1 MRLDWKTDEICGS
14 IPDRL
19 LKVVRRI
26 GNRPAV
32 RMGKEVLTYDGL
44 ERSSAALSQ
53 TLLCKLGEKQE
64 PIAVFSA
71 HGLPA
76 IVAMVGVLRAGKFYT
91 VLDPAHPPIRQ
102 TAILD
107 GLGTRL
113 ILCDRLNQ
121 SAVRDLASGRAEILV
136 LADEIENATPMRP
149 LPHISPSDP
158 AAVFFTS
165 GSTGAPKGVI
175 RSHQMFLME
184 ARTDGIRRQTTPE
197 DRQSSL
203 FRYCF
208 GASAPD
214 VFGGL
219 LNGACIYPFDVSI
232 QGYSQLA
239 DWLADMQ
246 ITILHAPVAYFRH
259 FVEKLEFR
267 PNFPAL
273 RIVHLG
279 GSAVYRR
286 DFENFCNKFAPDCLL
301 EHRFSATET
310 GNLTRMDFDRS
321 TKFHGN
327 VLPAGYVTEGKQIL
341 ILDEGGNSLGSG
353 RIGEIAVRSQYL
365 ASGYWRRPDLTATA
379 FRTDPLDPA
388 VRIYRCGDLGRLN
401 PDGLLEHLGRKDT
414 QVKVRGYRV
423 DVREVEAALLEFP
436 AVQNAAVL
444 PEALQNGELRLLAY
458 LSPRPGSLPTVSELR
473 AFLARHLPDY
483 MQPAAFV
490 VLNELP
496 LTSSGKVNT
505 RLLPRPASSRLRLDA
520 LFVPP
525 RTDLER
531 KLAELWA
538 ELLELEQVGVLDNFF
553 ELGGQS
559 LLTARMAAR
568 LEEELNVFI
577 PLGDLLNEPTVA
589 GLALRIQRGDFETAR
604 LDAAPNYRADRETR

>member
-1 MRLDWKTDEICGS
+1 
-14 IPDRL
+14 
-19 LKVVRRI
+19 
-26 GNRPAV
+26 
-32 RMGKEVLTYDGL
+32 
-44 ERSSAALSQ
+44 
-53 TLLCKLGEKQE
+53 
-64 PIAVFSA
+64 
-71 HGLPA
+71 
-76 IVAMVGVLRAGKFYT
+76 
-91 VLDPAHPPIRQ
+91 
-102 TAILD
+102 
-107 GLGTRL
+107 
-113 ILCDRLNQ
+113 
-121 SAVRDLASGRAEILV
+121 
-136 LADEIENATPMRP
+136 
-149 LPHISPSDP
+149 
-158 AAVFFTS
+158 
-165 GSTGAPKGVI
+165 
-175 RSHQMFLME
+175 
-184 ARTDGIRRQTTPE
+184 
-197 DRQSSL
+197 
-203 FRYCF
+203 
-208 GASAPD
+208 
-214 VFGGL
+214 
-219 LNGACIYPFDVSI
+219 
-232 QGYSQLA
+232 
-239 DWLADMQ
+239 
-246 ITILHAPVAYFRH
+246 
-259 FVEKLEFR
+259 
-267 PNFPAL
+267 
-273 RIVHLG
+273 
-279 GSAVYRR
+279 
-286 DFENFCNKFAPDCLL
+286 
-301 EHRFSATET
+301 
-310 GNLTRMDFDRS
+310 
-321 TKFHGN
+321 
-327 VLPAGYVTEGKQIL
+327 
-341 ILDEGGNSLGSG
+341 
-353 RIGEIAVRSQYL
+353 
-365 ASGYWRRPDLTATA
+365 
-379 FRTDPLDPA
+379 
-388 VRIYRCGDLGRLN
+388 LN

-436 AVQNAAVL
+436 AVQGAAVL